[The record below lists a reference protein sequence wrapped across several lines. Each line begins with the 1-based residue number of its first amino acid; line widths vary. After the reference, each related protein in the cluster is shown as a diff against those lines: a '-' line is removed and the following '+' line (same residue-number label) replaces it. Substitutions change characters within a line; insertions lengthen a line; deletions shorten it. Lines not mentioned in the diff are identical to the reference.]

1 MQSINGM
8 ANETLEGDKEAMKSI
23 AVKSLFV
30 LASCFLGYR
39 DVTPS
44 THRSIITSLESD
56 VTRKLICVP
65 RGSLKSSI
73 ACVAYPIWRLI
84 RNPDLRILIDSELF
98 SNSSTFLRE
107 IKGHLVGPAFTSIFG
122 EFKTKTWNEDEIILK
137 SRKKILK
144 EPSITVGGVGTTR
157 VGQHYDLI
165 IGDDYNS
172 PKNTNSP
179 EKAQK
184 VIDHYKYNLSILE
197 PDGTY
202 VIIGTRY
209 SENDLIGYIL
219 REQLKISG
227 FPETKIYNTKD
238 S

>member
-1 MQSINGM
+1 
-8 ANETLEGDKEAMKSI
+8 MKSEI
-23 AVKSLFV
+23 SQGDILAIRDAAKKSLFV
-30 LASCFLGYR
+30 MANCFLGYR
-39 DVTPS
+39 DVS
-44 THRSIITSLESD
+44 VFTHKPIIRALEST

-65 RGSLKSSI
+65 RGSLKSSLGG
-73 ACVAYPIWRLI
+73 VAYPIWLLI
-84 RNPDLRILIDSELF
+84 NNPDLRILIDSELF
-98 SNSSTFLRE
+98 SNSATFLRE
-107 IKGHLVGPAFTSIFG
+107 IKQHLVGEYFNLIFG
-122 EFKTKTWNEDEIILK
+122 ETKTKTWNEDEIIIK
-137 SRKKILK
+137 QRTKILK

-157 VGQHYDLI
+157 VGQHYDVI

-172 PKNTNSP
+172 PKNSDTT

-197 PDGTY
+197 PEGTY

-227 FPETKIYNTKD
+227 FPDTKRYEITGD
-238 S
+238 